1 MSRIYCIKENKKTKD
16 IGPTYVRSKNKRLML
31 KANYGSCG
39 IIKTQFVK
47 ENKGGKFDIHKA
59 MLPLIAKSD

>member
-31 KANYGSCG
+31 NELLKLG
-39 IIKTQFVK
+39 IISKDQHEK
-47 ENKGGKFDIHKA
+47 LYIGY
-59 MLPLIAKSD
+59 LI